1 MFSRPRTQVRSKNPV
16 QGRAP
21 GRAGQLVAYGRLFIS
36 NVSFYYYPGLIDFSN
51 INYSRTLWG
60 GGKRI
65 CPWTRG
71 TGQHI
76 IPRGIGHQRGARIII
91 SLGRL
96 LRSCKLHLQ
105 TVGLNQVNIIRYC
118 FAATIPMAHLQLNKY
133 RI

>member
-60 GGKRI
+60 GGKRFAL
-65 CPWTRG
+65 
-71 TGQHI
+71 GQGEPDNILFPEGLDTNGVH
-76 IPRGIGHQRGARIII
+76 GL
-91 SLGRL
+91 SF
-96 LRSCKLHLQ
+96 RSAGCCGLANCTCKPLD
-105 TVGLNQVNIIRYC
+105 
-118 FAATIPMAHLQLNKY
+118 
-133 RI
+133 